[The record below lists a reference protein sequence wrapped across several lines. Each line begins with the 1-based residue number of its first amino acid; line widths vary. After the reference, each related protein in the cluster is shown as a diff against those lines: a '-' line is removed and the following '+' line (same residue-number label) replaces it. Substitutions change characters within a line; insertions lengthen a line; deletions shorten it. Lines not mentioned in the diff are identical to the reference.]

1 MDHHQII
8 IRTLKFRQ
16 LGDVIS
22 LHQELLG
29 STINS
34 RLGREHLEYVYET
47 TMRHEKSEIAIAK
60 LNEKIVGHIVLSLD
74 PLDLKKKLLR
84 NRNFG
89 KLAMIIFSLLFKPLL
104 LRQYLENRKLDK
116 PTYYEGDI
124 IQPLLAVIAVD
135 NGSQGLGIGSRLI
148 DYAEQ
153 YFSQNNCFIYKV
165 DTLINN
171 RVSRLFYKK
180 NGFVETEQRGENI
193 VLIKLIEQ

>member
-1 MDHHQII
+1 MDHQITI
-8 IRTLKFRQ
+8 NTLKFRQ
-16 LGDVIS
+16 LMDVIN

-47 TMRHEKSEIAIAK
+47 TMRHKKSKIAIAK

-89 KLAMIIFSLLFKPLL
+89 KLAMIIFSLLSKPFL
-104 LRQYLENRKLDK
+104 LRQYLNNRKLNK

-153 YFSQNNCFIYKV
+153 YFSQNNYFIYKV

-180 NGFVETEQRGENI
+180 NGFIEIEERGENI